1 MDNQIVC
8 PNCGAP
14 NESTSTSCH
23 FCGASLTRARAKA
36 NQQEAPENENSSSKV
51 SVKEVKGKPQIKFD
65 KRIFNLNYDEFK
77 DEAELYLSYDIVS
90 LENKFRNYDYNFN
103 LNRLWLGRIKTIIS
117 DGLRYDFYDSISIT
131 TDNLD
136 LLETFCNL
144 NLKDCRISE
153 VSEGKEILFVLVCRA
168 FYNTIFD
175 HSKYTDAADKLY
187 GYYLQSDEYKRKV
200 EKEKLKKEREKR
212 EKEEEEG
219 TTFDGILGL
228 LFLYIVFS
236 IIGGTIHCFC
246 SDKGWFEAVFLWIK
260 FPYTV
265 IMWIWNLFS

>member
-1 MDNQIVC
+1 MYSLPQSYNQ
-8 PNCGAP
+8 
-14 NESTSTSCH
+14 TSKCKRCISSN
-23 FCGASLTRARAKA
+23 AY
-36 NQQEAPENENSSSKV
+36 QEAPENENSSSKV

>member
-200 EKEKLKKEREKR
+200 EKDGRFSYDKHKIFLYKEDFDKFTESLQEVINFIKEKSPAINNASDYTSDSAEEASEKERSNSFSDVD
-212 EKEEEEG
+212 
-219 TTFDGILGL
+219 FDQL
-228 LFLYIVFS
+228 
-236 IIGGTIHCFC
+236 
-246 SDKGWFEAVFLWIK
+246 
-260 FPYTV
+260 
-265 IMWIWNLFS
+265 

>member
-1 MDNQIVC
+1 MNSQIIC

-14 NESTSTSCH
+14 NESTSTSCQ
-23 FCGASLTRARAKA
+23 FCGAPLAGAKS
-36 NQQEAPENENSSSKV
+36 NQQEESENNSPSPKV
-51 SVKEVKGKPQIKFD
+51 SVKDVKGKPQIKFD
-65 KRIFNLNYDEFK
+65 KRIFNLKYDEFE
-77 DEAELYLSYDIVS
+77 DEAELCLSSDIVS
-90 LENKFRNYDYNFN
+90 LENKFRYYDYNFN

-117 DGLRYDFYDSISIT
+117 DGLRYDFHDSISIT

-168 FYNTIFD
+168 YYNTIFD
-175 HSKYTDAADKLY
+175 HSKYTDAANKLY
-187 GYYLQSDEYKRKV
+187 EYYLQSDEYKRKV
-200 EKEKLKKEREKR
+200 DKEKLKKEREKR